1 MTKDALSLDAR
12 ADSTIMTDVLVPDY
26 DSPQRKSPLVVATFN
41 LSATIVAGGVLSLPL
56 AFAKCGIVVGTVL
69 MIVAGIVT
77 DRSLY
82 LLCLCARQ
90 TGATSYG
97 EVGKVAFGKY
107 MECES
112 FAIAQP
118 EVHNIHCLS
127 FFTDIVVFS
136 SSTGYLDFISGL
148 LFVFLLFVLTGFMV
162 LNQDI
167 WTDIV
172 EIIGKIDKA
181 NENIVLLVIIA
192 IMSPFL
198 VQRTL
203 HALRFNCYVGFGS
216 ISILCLALGRRAL
229 TTPLPKPLLLWTTS
243 MSDALFAFPIITLSF
258 LSIFNILPIQGA
270 LIDPSRP
277 RMKGIITGA
286 VGSSFIL
293 MWLFSIFG
301 YLYAGVN
308 TNGNILLNCDHHA
321 DWMFFLG
328 RLGCGLTIMLG
339 MANVLLPCRA
349 SFLEVVDML
358 TNHPHIVVTEEEL
371 PLIVVTE
378 EELPLIKAKEAV
390 MKRPS
395 LAENP
400 AVHYTSTLGI
410 VVVCYSAAVRAPG
423 VAFVWSLCGSFMAFL
438 IAFILPA
445 ACYIKLQRRNP
456 TPDSVVW
463 IRFSWVLLVASVIAT
478 IACSIQTLSQ
488 LF

>member
-1 MTKDALSLDAR
+1 
-12 ADSTIMTDVLVPDY
+12 
-26 DSPQRKSPLVVATFN
+26 
-41 LSATIVAGGVLSLPL
+41 
-56 AFAKCGIVVGTVL
+56 
-69 MIVAGIVT
+69 
-77 DRSLY
+77 
-82 LLCLCARQ
+82 
-90 TGATSYG
+90 
-97 EVGKVAFGKY
+97 
-107 MECES
+107 
-112 FAIAQP
+112 
-118 EVHNIHCLS
+118 
-127 FFTDIVVFS
+127 
-136 SSTGYLDFISGL
+136 
-148 LFVFLLFVLTGFMV
+148 MV

-172 EIIGKIDKA
+172 EIIGKIENA

-216 ISILCLALGRRAL
+216 VSILCLALGHRAL

-243 MSDALFAFPIITLSF
+243 TSDALFAFPIITLSF
-258 LSIFNILPIQGA
+258 LSIFNILPIQNA
-270 LIDPSRP
+270 LMDPSRP
-277 RMKGIITGA
+277 RMKGIISGA

-293 MWLFSIFG
+293 MWLFGIFG

-349 SFLEVVDML
+349 SFLEVVDVL

-371 PLIVVTE
+371 PLI
-378 EELPLIKAKEAV
+378 KGKEAV

-410 VVVCYSAAVRAPG
+410 VAVCYSAAVRAPG

-456 TPDSVVW
+456 TPDSKVW
-463 IRFSWVLLVASVIAT
+463 IRFSWVLLVASVIAA
-478 IACSIQTLSQ
+478 IACSIQTMSQ